1 MMKTSLSFYQLPKQ
15 MLRKHS
21 FLEPFGL
28 FFMLSPVFSLLQEMV
43 GCFRGGNRMKKI
55 ISLILLGLVPL
66 TLYAQDTLNF
76 PIEPN
81 MAKEWKYQSDQVM
94 GGVSEGNV
102 SLMQDAGMFF
112 FRLTG
117 DVSTDNNGGFVQ
129 YRSKVSI
136 FNKPEMFQLI
146 HKAHK
151 DGVELEGVRL
161 NVKGNGETY
170 HVMIRTYFTWSP
182 SDYYYHTF
190 DTSPNWQDV
199 DLPFDQFKSSKYR
212 QRDLEVDQIRDFAV
226 VAYGRDF
233 KSDVSVS
240 EISFY

>member
-1 MMKTSLSFYQLPKQ
+1 MAECFLGGKGMKA
-15 MLRKHS
+15 
-21 FLEPFGL
+21 
-28 FFMLSPVFSLLQEMV
+28 
-43 GCFRGGNRMKKI
+43 
-55 ISLILLGLVPL
+55 ILLIFLVFAQSAI
-66 TLYAQDTLNF
+66 YAQESLKF
-76 PIEPN
+76 PIEPK

-94 GGVSEGNV
+94 GGVSEGDT
-102 SLMQDAGMFF
+102 SLMQDGDMFY

-117 DVSTDNNGGFVQ
+117 DVSTKNNGGFVQ
-129 YRSKVSI
+129 FRSKVSL

-151 DGVELEGVRL
+151 EGEGLEGVRL
-161 NVKGNGETY
+161 NVRGNGETY

-182 SDYYYHTF
+182 SDYYYQTF
-190 DTSPNWQDV
+190 ETRPNWQQV
-199 DLPFDQFKSSKYR
+199 DLPFNKFKSSKYR
-212 QRDLEVDQIRDFAV
+212 QRGLEVDQIRDFAV

>member
-1 MMKTSLSFYQLPKQ
+1 
-15 MLRKHS
+15 ML
-21 FLEPFGL
+21 L
-28 FFMLSPVFSLLQEMV
+28 PVFSLLQEMV
-43 GCFRGGNRMKKI
+43 ECFRGGNRMKKI

-94 GGVSEGNV
+94 GGVSEGNA
-102 SLMQDAGMFF
+102 SLMQDGDMFF

-117 DVSTDNNGGFVQ
+117 DVSTENNGGFVQ

-151 DGVELEGVRL
+151 DGVDLEGVRL

-170 HVMIRTYFTWSP
+170 HIMIRTYFTWSP

-190 DTSPNWQDV
+190 DTSPNWQQV

-212 QRDLEVDQIRDFAV
+212 QRGLEVDQIRDFAV

-240 EISFY
+240 KISFY

>member
-1 MMKTSLSFYQLPKQ
+1 
-15 MLRKHS
+15 ML
-21 FLEPFGL
+21 L
-28 FFMLSPVFSLLQEMV
+28 PVFSLLQEMV
-43 GCFRGGNRMKKI
+43 ECFRGGNTMKKI
-55 ISLILLGLVPL
+55 IPLILLGLVPL

-94 GGVSEGNV
+94 GGVSEGNA
-102 SLMQDAGMFF
+102 SLMQDGDMFF

-117 DVSTDNNGGFVQ
+117 DVSTENNGGFVQ
-129 YRSKVSI
+129 YRSKVSL

-146 HKAHK
+146 HKAYR

-190 DTSPNWQDV
+190 ATSPNWQQV